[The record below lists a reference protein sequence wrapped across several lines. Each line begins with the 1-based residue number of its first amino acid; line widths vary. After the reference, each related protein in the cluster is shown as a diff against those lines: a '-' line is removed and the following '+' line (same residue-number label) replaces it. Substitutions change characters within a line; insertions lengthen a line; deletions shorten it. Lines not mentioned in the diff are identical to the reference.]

1 MQTHYPEGTRCK
13 VNGPSGADRTA
24 TVVGNSMAVGPIV
37 RWDDTHETWFLSEGD
52 VLEIIPERR
61 LRPRRDSD
69 RNQPNQRSTQ

>member
-1 MQTHYPEGTRCK
+1 
-13 VNGPSGADRTA
+13 
-24 TVVGNSMAVGPIV
+24 MAVGPIV